1 MDKTWIILFNNTSD
15 VLVRCT
21 QRELMDILLDFNRD
35 ESVEMIEY
43 FEYKSDEYYM
53 FIKGDD
59 YDIMKNY
66 KNEIY
71 K

>member
-1 MDKTWIILFNNTSD
+1 
-15 VLVRCT
+15 
-21 QRELMDILLDFNRD
+21 MDILLDFNRD